1 MANFGIS
8 TEWKEEL
15 KSRND
20 IVSTISHYI
29 KLERK
34 GKSYWGLC
42 PFHYEKTPSFCVNEI
57 DQFYKCFGCGESG
70 DVIKFV
76 EKYEGVDFME
86 ALKILAKNVGMEMP
100 EFEKNSDIA
109 KKKEEKDQVLQ
120 ALRQAALFYCKILN
134 DPNRGKL
141 GRDYLARRGISE
153 KSIRSFGI
161 GFSPDFESMKN
172 ELVKQG
178 FSLDTLKKAGLIDTS
193 ENGRVFDA
201 FGGRLIFPLINSYNE
216 VIGFSARLIED
227 KPFAKY
233 KNSAQGIVFDKSHV
247 VFAIN
252 ILKKLRNEL
261 HANIPRVIIVEGQI
275 DVISMHDAGFTNTV
289 ACLGTAITP
298 LHAKEIKKM
307 TDTAILLLD
316 GDGAGQKATLRSIDV
331 LRPSGLSV
339 KVATLPNGC
348 DPDEF
353 LKKYKPEDM
362 KKLLDSAIEGI
373 DFQLQVLAKS
383 YDLTSNEQKAKFIKS
398 ALAIINNLETD
409 AEKSIYLD
417 TIRKLTSIP
426 VDVLRQDLNNIKSE
440 NLTPTQHEESAKIE
454 SNLETDA
461 FILADKFILASLLN
475 RKSWASLTDCTEVT
489 FLLPDAKILFE
500 YIQQGTADK
509 PALIGGVFDRIDV
522 PNSPFTQGVINY
534 AFSEDTAPVVWKDCL
549 LKNKQRQLL
558 MQKDKLDAELFRADI
573 NQRKILAKQLFDI
586 DIQLAKIKNKISK

>member
-461 FILADKFILASLLN
+461 FILADKFILASLLH

-500 YIQQGTADK
+500 YVQQGTANK